1 MIRKAG
7 QGNDGEDSERYR
19 DDSCEYSEDT
29 GSGKADEKK
38 NNNSIVRSIVCGD
51 AYHGLRQRGEN
62 FIYR

>member
-7 QGNDGEDSERYR
+7 SGNDGEGSERYR
-19 DDSCEYSEDT
+19 DYNCENSKDT
-29 GSGKADEKK
+29 GSRKADEKK

-51 AYHGLRQRGEN
+51 ACHGLRQGGEN